1 MSTGVATAT
10 LPLLLDL
17 RAGSFWLPTTRPKDD
32 APQNGLHK
40 RSRDVL
46 IGVSACGAPRG
57 IVVLMLDRSCKMPD
71 FSAGSVVQI
80 ADWPDVQ
87 LGASTGFLWSLV
99 LTKSTGLHNALFRVV
114 SERLIDILVA
124 GLSSLTILTRFDVE

>member
-17 RAGSFWLPTTRPKDD
+17 RAGSVWLPTTRPKDE

-40 RSRDVL
+40 RRRDVL

-57 IVVLMLDRSCKMPD
+57 IVVLMLDR
-71 FSAGSVVQI
+71 
-80 ADWPDVQ
+80 
-87 LGASTGFLWSLV
+87 
-99 LTKSTGLHNALFRVV
+99 R
-114 SERLIDILVA
+114 
-124 GLSSLTILTRFDVE
+124 